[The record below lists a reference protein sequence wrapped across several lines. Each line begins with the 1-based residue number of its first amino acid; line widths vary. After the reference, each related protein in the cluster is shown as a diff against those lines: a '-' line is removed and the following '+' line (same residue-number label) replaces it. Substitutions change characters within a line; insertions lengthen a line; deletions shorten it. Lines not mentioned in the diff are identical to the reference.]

1 MGYLVARSCQTSLP
15 EAPGGGT
22 PKASEETRYLR
33 VFSFPDIRLL
43 RVDPQD
49 PVWIYLFLQKLA
61 FSCPFTPQTRYPR
74 IQPNKGVAEEEE
86 RERAATD
93 DDAKP

>member
-1 MGYLVARSCQTSLP
+1 MPDLVARSPRWWYT
-15 EAPGGGT
+15 EGFR
-22 PKASEETRYLR
+22 KTRYLR